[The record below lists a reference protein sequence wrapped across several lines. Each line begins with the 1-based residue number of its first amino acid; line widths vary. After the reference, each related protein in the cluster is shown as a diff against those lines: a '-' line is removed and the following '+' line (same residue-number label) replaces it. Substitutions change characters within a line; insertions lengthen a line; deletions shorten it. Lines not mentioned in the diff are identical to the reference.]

1 MDFFRAC
8 GGVITENIMRIC
20 LCACLAALLLT
31 VGVQRAGAASAD
43 PEDVKRIDASGLITL
58 VAAEKGNIVVVN
70 IFASWCPPCRE
81 EIPGLINL
89 RKDFPTDRVTF
100 IGVSVDKEPK
110 ALYAYMGEMRINYP
124 VLLAAGDFLQRTGV
138 TAVPQLLVYDHK
150 GDLQI
155 NHRGLVQE
163 SVLRSALNRLLKN
176 APQRP

>member
-1 MDFFRAC
+1 
-8 GGVITENIMRIC
+8 MRIC
-20 LCACLAALLLT
+20 LYGCPAALLLT
-31 VGVQRAGAASAD
+31 VAVHLAAAGPTG
-43 PEDVKRIDASGLITL
+43 PEDVKRIDASGLINL
-58 VAAEKGNIVVVN
+58 VAAEKGKIVVVN

-81 EIPGLINL
+81 EIPGLVNL
-89 RKDFPTDRVTF
+89 RKDFPADRVTF

-110 ALYAYMGEMRINYP
+110 ALYAYLGEMHINYP

-163 SVLRSALNRLLKN
+163 DVLRSALKRLLEN

>member
-1 MDFFRAC
+1 
-8 GGVITENIMRIC
+8 MRIC
-20 LCACLAALLLT
+20 LYGCLAALLL
-31 VGVQRAGAASAD
+31 ALAAPGAAAGPAG
-43 PEDVKRIDASGLITL
+43 PEDVKRIDASGLINL
-58 VAAEKGNIVVVN
+58 VAAENGKVVVVN

-89 RKDFPTDRVTF
+89 RKDFPADRVTF

-110 ALYAYMGEMRINYP
+110 ALYAYMGEMYINYP

-138 TAVPQLLVYDHK
+138 TAVPQLLVYDRK

-176 APQRP
+176 AP

>member
-1 MDFFRAC
+1 
-8 GGVITENIMRIC
+8 MRIC
-20 LCACLAALLLT
+20 LYSCLAALLLT
-31 VGVQRAGAASAD
+31 VAFHRAVAGPSGH
-43 PEDVKRIDASGLITL
+43 EDVKRIDASGLINL
-58 VAAEKGNIVVVN
+58 VAAENGKVVVVN

-89 RKDFPTDRVTF
+89 RKDFSADKVTF

-110 ALYAYMGEMRINYP
+110 ALYTYLDEMHINYP

-138 TAVPQLLVYDHK
+138 TAVPQLLVYDRK

-163 SVLRSALNRLLKN
+163 AMLRSALNRLLES
-176 APQRP
+176 AP